1 MAAGDLITR
10 DGQLEWRGILLGAG
24 TAYGW
29 RALEGWL
36 DLPQMRGGDVDRP
49 GQHGAF
55 PGQLLAQSRTISYSF
70 VISARRATRE
80 QYTAAVDLLRGVTTP
95 AENPDE
101 EPLVIRL
108 HGQRWMVTARCTRRQ
123 VPTGL
128 SFDVGYVAGALQ
140 WVATDPRL
148 LELPAYTASTPL
160 GAVGTGGLG
169 FPVAFPMPFGA
180 AVRGGVITWTNA
192 GSAEAWPLWRI
203 TGPVRGPSITRRD
216 TGQALEFDPD
226 WTIPAGQSVE
236 VDTLARTVLFADSGV
251 SASDRLFTRGWFSFP
266 PGVSTQAVFAST
278 ATSSDA
284 LLSVAVH
291 NTAM

>member
-10 DGQLEWRGILLGAG
+10 DGQLEWRGTLLGAG

-36 DLPQMRGGDVDRP
+36 DLPQMRGGDIDRP

-55 PGQLLAQSRTISYSF
+55 PGQLLAQSRTITYSF

-80 QYTAAVDLLRGVTTP
+80 QYAAALERLRAGTTP
-95 AENPDE
+95 TENPDE

-108 HGQRWMVTARCTRRQ
+108 AGRTWQALARCTRRLI
-123 VPTGL
+123 PTGL
-128 SFDVGYVAGALQ
+128 AYDTGYVAGAVQ

-148 LELPAYTASTPL
+148 LELPGYRASTML
-160 GAVGTGGLG
+160 GAVDAGGLG
-169 FPVAFPMPFGA
+169 FPLRFPMRFGA
-180 AVRGGVITWTNA
+180 SARGGAITWANT
-192 GSAEAWPLWRI
+192 GTAEAWPVWRI
-203 TGPVRGPSITRRD
+203 AGPVRGPSITRRD

-226 WTIPAGQSVE
+226 WIIPAGQIVE
-236 VDTLARTVLFADSGV
+236 VDTLARTVLFVGSNV

-266 PGVSTQAVFAST
+266 PGREIQAVFDSA
-278 ATSSDA
+278 APSSDSR
-284 LLSVAVH
+284 LSVTVH